1 MNHDGAHILV
11 NPVGVPKIIEDLAAC
26 KHPVRISGEKNQ
38 KFKFFC
44 CKVYRF
50 SSDCDGMSGK
60 IDFQIAGRQNVL
72 RRRGVGSTGVGH
84 ILSAEVCLY
93 PGNQFG
99 RAEGFRDII
108 ISADGKTQYLIHLL
122 ILAADE
128 KNGDIALLTDFRTQ
142 FNAGNSGHD
151 YVQKNQIRLFVLSK
165 GDFKI
170 IPLQDL

>member
-1 MNHDGAHILV
+1 MDVSGLFRIWLDFFSEIADMNHDGAHILV

-50 SSDCDGMSGK
+50 PSDCDGMSGK

-72 RRRGVGSTGVGH
+72 RRRGVGSTGVAH

-108 ISADGKTQYLIHLL
+108 ISADGKTQYLSCE
-122 ILAADE
+122 D
-128 KNGDIALLTDFRTQ
+128 
-142 FNAGNSGHD
+142 
-151 YVQKNQIRLFVLSK
+151 LSK
-165 GDFKI
+165 IRSKH
-170 IPLQDL
+170 